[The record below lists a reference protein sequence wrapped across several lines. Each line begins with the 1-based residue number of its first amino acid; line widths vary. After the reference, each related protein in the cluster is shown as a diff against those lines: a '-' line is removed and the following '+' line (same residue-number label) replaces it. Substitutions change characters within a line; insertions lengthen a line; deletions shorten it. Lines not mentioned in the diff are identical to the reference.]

1 MIEFSTS
8 YSLVPQKNVVPL
20 SPRMRLNGR
29 IMKKLCKWKGEDNAA
44 LTDLMNTY
52 FSHANLP
59 IGLERNGVKNP

>member
-1 MIEFSTS
+1 
-8 YSLVPQKNVVPL
+8 
-20 SPRMRLNGR
+20 MRLNGI

-59 IGLERNGVKNP
+59 IGLECNGVKNP